1 MIFFL
6 NFCIFFATVF
16 SNLNFRKWSIAKV
29 GCLKRLKA
37 QRYWVLAPSLMRRIY
52 LNFDLGLIDRYIILS
67 SGINR

>member
-6 NFCIFFATVF
+6 NFSIFLATVF

-29 GCLKRLKA
+29 RCLKRVKA
-37 QRYWVLAPSLMRRIY
+37 QRHWVLAPALMRRIY

-67 SGINR
+67 SVINR